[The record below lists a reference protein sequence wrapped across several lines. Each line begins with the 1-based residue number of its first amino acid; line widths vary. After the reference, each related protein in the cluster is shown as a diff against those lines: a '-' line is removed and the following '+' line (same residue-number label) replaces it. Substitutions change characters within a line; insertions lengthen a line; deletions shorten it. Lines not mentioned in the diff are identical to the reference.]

1 MNPVL
6 VTLIFAASML
16 NPMSGFSERFTADE
30 YQVSIDLSSE
40 WEHDSTDSFGYVLYD
55 PKTPSKKR
63 KIRIHFPPAGATS
76 PKEQVPI
83 SLAFVNEHRN
93 GKAPQVI
100 RYEKPVTTRSG
111 MQGYMAAHGYKEDG
125 NCPYVNHY
133 YFKIPCGKI
142 ICVCAY
148 VVGGDK
154 DTELRM
160 ENFILNSLELL
171 PANENKK
178 S

>member
-16 NPMSGFSERFTADE
+16 NPMSGFSERFKADE
-30 YQVSIDLSSE
+30 YQVSIDLPSG
-40 WEHDSTDSFGYVLYD
+40 WEHDSSDSFGYVLFD
-55 PKTPSKKR
+55 PNTPRKAR

-76 PKEQVPI
+76 PTEQVQL
-83 SLAFVNEHRN
+83 SLAFGNEHRN
-93 GKAPQVI
+93 GKPPQLI
-100 RYEKPVTTRSG
+100 RYEKPVATRSG

-125 NCPYVNHY
+125 SSPYVNHY
-133 YFKIPCGKI
+133 YFKIPSGKI

-148 VVGGDK
+148 VMGGDK

-160 ENFILNSLELL
+160 ESLILNTLELL
-171 PANENKK
+171 PANETK
-178 S
+178 